1 MTTHDPTGFQAPD
14 TAPAADL
21 PVHAR
26 ERLARMKAKQFF
38 TSDLSVSE
46 FLLVKQAGY
55 EPLGMVMGSSIYH
68 IRPVFPGFGQIG
80 TQGSEVEPLG
90 NALAH
95 SRALAM
101 TRLEEE
107 AAALGAD
114 GVVGVHL
121 DVNLH
126 AWGDHVAEFVA
137 VGTAVRRADGRAFRN
152 ARGLPFTSDLSG
164 QDFWTLLR
172 AGYHPVGFVMG
183 NCVYYVPRG
192 AVGWRA
198 DATQSFEFPEYTHA
212 LYDARELATERLQ
225 NEAEELDADGI
236 VGVQI
241 EMKQHSWGGVSPD
254 GSFRGELIEFV
265 VVGTAV
271 VAIPGAPAPP
281 TPTLVIPANT

>member
-1 MTTHDPTGFQAPD
+1 MTTHDTGFVPPD
-14 TAPAADL
+14 ASIPADL

-26 ERLARMKAKQFF
+26 ERLARMRARSFF

-46 FLLVKQAGY
+46 FMLVKQMGY

-68 IRPVFPGFGQIG
+68 IRPVFQGFGAMG
-80 TQGSEVEPLG
+80 TRGSEVQTLSHALG
-90 NALAH
+90 H
-95 SRALAM
+95 SRELAM
-101 TRLEEE
+101 TRMEEE

-114 GVVGVHL
+114 GVVGVRL

-126 AWGDHVAEFVA
+126 AWGEHVAEFIA

-152 ARGLPFTSDLSG
+152 AKGLPFTSDLSG
-164 QDFWTLLR
+164 QDFWTLLQS
-172 AGYHPVGFVMG
+172 GYHPVGFVMG
-183 NCVYYVPRG
+183 NCVYYVPQG

-225 NEAEELDADGI
+225 NEAEALEADGI
-236 VGVQI
+236 VGVAI

-271 VAIPGAPAPP
+271 MAIPGAGAPP
-281 TPTLVIPANT
+281 TPTLVLPVNI